1 MKPVSRYENIL
12 YGSDLY
18 SFTYIFNPYCGEYF
32 ASQTAFDPVRGR
44 MPPEGAKQK
53 TVEAADINVEII
65 DTLSPFEKQM
75 MDRIDELHGT
85 LKDI

>member
-1 MKPVSRYENIL
+1 MKTYCMDPTYIHLPIYSTRTVENIL
-12 YGSDLY
+12 LL
-18 SFTYIFNPYCGEYF
+18 
-32 ASQTAFDPVRGR
+32 QTVFDPVRGR

-53 TVEAADINVEII
+53 TDEAADINVEII